1 MATEWPQA
9 GSTRA
14 IPGPAGDG
22 RRLSA
27 AARFEAR
34 TGCAAHGPER
44 LGQEFEV
51 PPISIGEDSTPALA
65 YHECVLYRRHDAP
78 RSEEQWKAFLLEHRF
93 GQLVAAGDGSEPPF
107 VIPAHFSYDG
117 DGTIRLHLHRDNPV
131 WKALEQNPVA
141 VMAVLD
147 AYAFIPSY
155 WNEPKPYGVAT
166 SFYAAVQAIG
176 TCRFVD
182 EPEELADLIGYQLR
196 DLQPEGGQDRHS
208 TPKSGRTC
216 RCSNKFEASS
226 STSPMC
232 GPSSSSAATSRP
244 SAAAKS
250 PIVSASAGRTWTW

>member
-1 MATEWPQA
+1 
-9 GSTRA
+9 
-14 IPGPAGDG
+14 
-22 RRLSA
+22 
-27 AARFEAR
+27 
-34 TGCAAHGPER
+34 
-44 LGQEFEV
+44 
-51 PPISIGEDSTPALA
+51 
-65 YHECVLYRRHDAP
+65 VLYRRHDAP
-78 RSEEQWKAFLLEHRF
+78 RSEEQWRAFLLEHRF

-182 EPEELADLIGYQLR
+182 DPDELADLIGYQLR
-196 DLQPEGGQDRHS
+196 DLQPEGGQDPPLNAEERPYLQMLKQIRGIELKIS
-208 TPKSGRTC
+208 DVRA
-216 RCSNKFEASS
+216 KFKFGGHKPAERRREIADRLGERADGLDVVVRDIMLRDVEA
-226 STSPMC
+226 
-232 GPSSSSAATSRP
+232 R
-244 SAAAKS
+244 
-250 PIVSASAGRTWTW
+250 